1 MSILTEQLPEAVLI
15 DGKEYPINTD
25 YRTAIRI
32 IEAFE
37 SDELTNLEKNEIMLE
52 LLYGEKKIPEN
63 IPEAIDMALRFLDG
77 DCDKEESSP
86 DDDNSPGETRLYSF
100 TQDARYIF
108 SGILQTHGIDIT
120 TTEMHWWKF
129 IILFMDL
136 DKDCFFNQLLSIR
149 SRLKKGKLTK
159 EEKVWYNENKK
170 IVDLPEHYSDEEAE
184 MLGRFF

>member
-1 MSILTEQLPEAVLI
+1 MSILTDKLPEAVLI
-15 DGKEYPINTD
+15 DGEEYPINTD
-25 YRTAIRI
+25 FRVAIKI

-37 SDELTNLEKNEIMLE
+37 SEELTSLEKNEIMLE
-52 LLYGEKKIPEN
+52 LLYGEKTIPHN
-63 IPEAIDMALRFLDG
+63 IPEALEMALRFLDG
-77 DCDKEESSP
+77 DCNETEK
-86 DDDNSPGETRLYSF
+86 SPGEDDSSGDCRLYSF

-120 TTEMHWWKF
+120 TQDMHWWKF
-129 IILFMDL
+129 IVLFMDL

-159 EEKVWYNENKK
+159 EERQWYNENKK
-170 IVDLPEHYSDEEAE
+170 IVDLPEHYSEEEEE